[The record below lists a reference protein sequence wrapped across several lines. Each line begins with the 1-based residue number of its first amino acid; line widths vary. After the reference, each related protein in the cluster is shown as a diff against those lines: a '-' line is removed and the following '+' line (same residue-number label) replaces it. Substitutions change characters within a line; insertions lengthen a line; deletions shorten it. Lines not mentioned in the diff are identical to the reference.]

1 MITITTECYVRKEM
15 VRKLS
20 GLLHCPA
27 IYLRA
32 PTYAFRIGGITV
44 NRDASVSGERDEMMP
59 VARFLMD
66 NGYISEM
73 PAELDE
79 SRANSEAVAEVEN
92 EPTEEEAAV
101 VDAELD
107 NATADEQPA
116 DSETD
121 TNSSIPMADV
131 TELPDRITV
140 SLPLTGCTPQ
150 GLINILRTLY
160 ARQSLIVAMTRCDFL
175 RMDEEVIELLD
186 DPRPESLAQI
196 SELLRREAEA
206 GIVAGIAVEE
216 DELKLDTTFDRENPT
231 GWNSFAELLT
241 TVAARAMKAHHVSSK
256 RVEPLDSEM
265 KYFCRSW
272 LMQLGMGGAEYKA
285 TRAALLKHL
294 HGYAAFRTADKM
306 DAHRARYAELRKALK
321 ESEENSHEEN

>member
-1 MITITTECYVRKEM
+1 MITIATECYVRKEM

-186 DPRPESLAQI
+186 DPSPESLAQI
-196 SELLRREAEA
+196 SELLRQEAEA
-206 GIVAGIAVEE
+206 GMVAGIAVEE
-216 DELKLDTTFDRENPT
+216 DKLKLDTTFDRENPT

-294 HGYAAFRTADKM
+294 HGYAAFRTAEKM
-306 DAHRARYAELRKALK
+306 DAHRARYAELRKVLK

>member
-73 PAELDE
+73 PAELNE

-116 DSETD
+116 DSEAETD
-121 TNSSIPMADV
+121 SATPMADV

-140 SLPLTGCTPQ
+140 SLPLIGCTPQ

-160 ARQSLIVAMTRCDFL
+160 ARQSLIAAMTRCDFL

-186 DPRPESLAQI
+186 DPKPESLAQI

-206 GIVAGIAVEE
+206 GMVTGIAVEE
-216 DELKLDTTFDRENPT
+216 DKLKLDTTWDRENST
-231 GWNSFAELLT
+231 CWNSYAELLT
-241 TVAARAMKAHHVSSK
+241 TVAARAMKAHHVSSR
-256 RVEPLDSEM
+256 RVEPLESEM

-272 LMQLGMGGAEYKA
+272 LMQLGMGGANYKA
-285 TRAALLKHL
+285 TRTALLKHL

-306 DAHRARYAELRKALK
+306 DAHRARYAELRKVLK

>member
-20 GLLHCPA
+20 GLLNRPA

-131 TELPDRITV
+131 T
-140 SLPLTGCTPQ
+140 
-150 GLINILRTLY
+150 
-160 ARQSLIVAMTRCDFL
+160 
-175 RMDEEVIELLD
+175 
-186 DPRPESLAQI
+186 
-196 SELLRREAEA
+196 
-206 GIVAGIAVEE
+206 
-216 DELKLDTTFDRENPT
+216 
-231 GWNSFAELLT
+231 
-241 TVAARAMKAHHVSSK
+241 
-256 RVEPLDSEM
+256 
-265 KYFCRSW
+265 
-272 LMQLGMGGAEYKA
+272 
-285 TRAALLKHL
+285 
-294 HGYAAFRTADKM
+294 
-306 DAHRARYAELRKALK
+306 
-321 ESEENSHEEN
+321 

>member
-116 DSETD
+116 DSEAETD
-121 TNSSIPMADV
+121 SATPMADV

-140 SLPLTGCTPQ
+140 SLPLIGCTPQ

-160 ARQSLIVAMTRCDFL
+160 ARQSLIAAMTRCDFL

-186 DPRPESLAQI
+186 DPRPESIEQI
-196 SELLRREAEA
+196 SELLRQEAEI
-206 GIVAGIAVEE
+206 GMVTGIAVEE
-216 DELKLDTTFDRENPT
+216 DKLKLDMLYIENQ
-231 GWNSFAELLT
+231 SFLLDFKLILLT
-241 TVAARAMKAHHVSSK
+241 IKTMFQPESTEGFDKARSDEIYNRTRRKKA
-256 RVEPLDSEM
+256 
-265 KYFCRSW
+265 
-272 LMQLGMGGAEYKA
+272 G
-285 TRAALLKHL
+285 
-294 HGYAAFRTADKM
+294 
-306 DAHRARYAELRKALK
+306 
-321 ESEENSHEEN
+321 